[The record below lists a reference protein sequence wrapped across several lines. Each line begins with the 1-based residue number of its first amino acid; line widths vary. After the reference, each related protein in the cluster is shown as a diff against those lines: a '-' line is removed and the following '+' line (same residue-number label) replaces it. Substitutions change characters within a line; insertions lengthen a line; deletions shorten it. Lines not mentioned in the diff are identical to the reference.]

1 MPRKVVFTCLAI
13 LFISVSHCFAQAAS
27 ADDKVQKNTSPGY
40 PVILGDQTLFY
51 LGDIKGSTGTV
62 YLGENRASQVSRRIK
77 RIADD
82 PLKPVTSINVIAYE
96 QPLSLIAAE
105 NELLIAILD
114 EDGLVEGRTRDALAA
129 EYGQKLRTAIEKY
142 RRDRSLKW
150 IIAGAAF
157 GLIATLV
164 LIALIYFLNR
174 LYRKTDTTIRSWV
187 SSGKAS
193 IHVQT
198 LELVRGERTG
208 TILIGA
214 MKIVRFF
221 LFLGVFYAYVHIVL
235 SLFPWTRPIAG
246 GLSGYVL
253 TPLKTIGLATLA
265 EIPNLIFLFI
275 IVLIT
280 VYVLKLMRLLFR
292 ELGRGTIKLKG
303 FYTEW
308 AEPTYRIFR
317 LMVIAFAAVMAF
329 PYIPGS
335 DSTAFK
341 GISIFAGVLLSLGST
356 SAIANAVAGYM
367 LTYRRVFRIGDRV
380 QIADYIGDVIE
391 TRLQVTHLRTIK
403 NEEIVVPNST
413 IVNSHVINYSSLA
426 KTRGLILHTDV
437 TIGYDVPWRQ
447 VETML
452 LMAAERTH
460 NLLREPAPFVLQ
472 TSLNDFH
479 ITYELNAYTDSPL
492 VMAQVYSELHRN
504 IQDVFNEYGVQIMS
518 PAYEADPDHPK
529 IVPRDK
535 WYVPPA
541 KLPEDAGEKS

>member
-13 LFISVSHCFAQAAS
+13 LFIGVSHCFAQAGS

-105 NELLIAILD
+105 NEFLIAIFD

-174 LYRKTDTTIRSWV
+174 LYRKADRTIRSWV

-335 DSTAFK
+335 ESTAFK

-426 KTRGLILHTDV
+426 KTRGPILHTDV